1 MAGIE
6 EISWVLFKLFVFQ
19 FRVIKYATV
28 FLFTAKL
35 SFSSAVL
42 SYPYF
47 HTDFEPVV
55 LQAPGHGE
63 HLTNS
68 YSIDLTFVKNKD
80 KTIENKDKTITDNTK
95 QRQGNKKQRQDNT
108 KQRQGNS
115 KQRQGN

>member
-47 HTDFEPVV
+47 HTDFEPWSSKLLDMVSI
-55 LQAPGHGE
+55 G
-63 HLTNS
+63 LTA
-68 YSIDLTFVKNKD
+68 TP
-80 KTIENKDKTITDNTK
+80 
-95 QRQGNKKQRQDNT
+95 
-108 KQRQGNS
+108 
-115 KQRQGN
+115 